1 MAFVNLP
8 PNLQDMFYG
17 ITDRIAK
24 LETGPNQAMYTAEEA
39 QLSAQGSLEIAL
51 TAQSVATQAE
61 IQAINASIQ
70 ATIALSQATLASS
83 QATVAQESANG
94 KNTIYYGTTATPNT
108 ATITGAVGNGSVITF
123 NAYNGFVVGQTVV
136 VSGINP
142 SQYNVT
148 GVVTSASFTQ
158 FRIASVATGT
168 YISGGSALVIGLNY
182 KVGDLYFQYNTNS
195 QVIAQ
200 YTWNGALWQ
209 TTPITN
215 AVITNLD
222 AGKITTGIITS
233 IEYNNGSG
241 TFRVTPAGA
250 LTASSANI
258 TGTVNAQTGT
268 FGNTTT
274 GNYWSIGSSG
284 LTAVGTGTITGG
296 LIQGSSITV
305 PNSSAWKFAV
315 NSAGSLQAVNA
326 NITGTITAT
335 SGTFTGTINS
345 VAGSIAGFTL
355 SANQITAP
363 SSSLVIYSNGT
374 IQGGNAQTL
383 FYGYVNIGG
392 GTAGSE
398 RLIVTGDSNLNGKL
412 IATGNIT
419 TQTHFYTPFANTTTS
434 AANARILV
442 DSTPAGQI
450 VRLGSSSKRY
460 KRDIVNLTTVPELD
474 PKALYELPVRAF
486 RYKSS
491 HLPNTDDRA
500 GVLIP
505 GFIAEEMDAVYP
517 IAVDYSEGAESWNDR
532 LLVPALLALIQDQD
546 KRIKLLEG
554 K

>member
-70 ATIALSQATLASS
+70 ATIAQSQATLASS
-83 QATVAQESANG
+83 QATVAQQSANG

-108 ATITGAVGNGSVITF
+108 ATITGAVGNGSVITY

-168 YISGGSALVIGLNY
+168 YLSGGSALVIGLNY
-182 KVGDLYFQYNTNS
+182 KVGDLYFQYNTSS

-200 YTWNGALWQ
+200 FTWNGTSWQ

-305 PNSSAWKFAV
+305 PNSNAWKFAV
-315 NSAGSLQAVNA
+315 DSAGSLQAVNA

-335 SGTFTGTINS
+335 SGSFTGTVNAN
-345 VAGSIAGFTL
+345 AGTIAGFTL
-355 SANQITAP
+355 SANTITAP

-374 IQGGNAQTL
+374 IQGGNSQTL

-392 GTAGSE
+392 GTAGTE
-398 RLIVTGDSNLNGKL
+398 RLIVTGNSSFDGTIVTTGAATINGEL
-412 IATGNIT
+412 RAVFGAN
-419 TQTHFYTPFANTTTS
+419 NTTTS
-434 AANARILV
+434 AANTWM
-442 DSTPAGQI
+442 STTGQLRR
-450 VRLGSSSKRY
+450 VVSSSIQY
-460 KRDIVNLTTVPELD
+460 KENIVNLTSVSELD
-474 PKALYELPVRAF
+474 PSALYDLPVRAF
-486 RYKSS
+486 RYKLD
-491 HLPNTDDRA
+491 HLSDADDRA

-505 GFIAEEMDAVYP
+505 GFIAEEMDAIYP
-517 IAVDYSEGAESWNDR
+517 IAVDYSEGVESWNDR
-532 LLVPALLALIQDQD
+532 LLVPALLALIQNQD

>member
-39 QLSAQGSLEIAL
+39 QLSAQGSIAIAL
-51 TAQSVATQAE
+51 VAQSTASQAQV
-61 IQAINASIQ
+61 QAINASIQ
-70 ATIALSQATLASS
+70 ATIAQSQATLASS
-83 QATVAQESANG
+83 QATVAQQSANG

-108 ATITGAVGNGSVITF
+108 ATITSAVGNGSVITY

-158 FRIASVATGT
+158 FRIASIATGT
-168 YISGGSALVIGLNY
+168 YLSGGSALVIGLNY
-182 KVGDLYFQYNTNS
+182 KVGDLYFQYNTSS

-200 YTWNGALWQ
+200 FTWNGTSWQ

-315 NSAGSLQAVNA
+315 DSAGSLQAVNA

-335 SGTFTGTINS
+335 SGSFTGTVNAN
-345 VAGSIAGFTL
+345 AGTIAGFTL
-355 SANQITAP
+355 SANTITAP
-363 SSSLVIYSNGT
+363 SSSLIIYSNGT
-374 IQGGNAQTL
+374 IQGGNSQTL

-392 GTAGSE
+392 GTAGTE
-398 RLIVTGDSNLNGKL
+398 RLIVTGNSSFDGTIVTTGAATINGEL
-412 IATGNIT
+412 RAVFGAN
-419 TQTHFYTPFANTTTS
+419 NTTTN
-434 AANARILV
+434 AA
-442 DSTPAGQI
+442 STWMSTTGQLRR
-450 VRLGSSSKRY
+450 VVSSSIQY
-460 KRDIVNLTTVPELD
+460 KENIVNLSSVSELD
-474 PKALYELPVRAF
+474 PTALYDLPVRAF
-486 RYKSS
+486 RYKLD
-491 HLPNTDDRA
+491 HLSDADDRA

-505 GFIAEEMDAVYP
+505 GFIAEEMDAIYP
-517 IAVDYSEGAESWNDR
+517 IAVDYSEGVESWNDR
-532 LLVPALLALIQDQD
+532 LLVPALLALIQNQD